1 MTEGVGDVAFG
12 KSTSY
17 EDHCEG
23 NDWCLDRESYRPL
36 EPAFGQVPSHPIM
49 VNKEETNQ
57 EKIDKIISAFLE
69 MNNEMWVENYSMGG
83 QTFTGCYNTQ
93 THALNDNVS
102 KESCGGEI
110 LQNILNTPSISE
122 VDTEEHLGS
131 YSDAIG
137 AIPGIAAYFDDKY
150 SS

>member
-1 MTEGVGDVAFG
+1 
-12 KSTSY
+12 
-17 EDHCEG
+17 
-23 NDWCLDRESYRPL
+23 
-36 EPAFGQVPSHPIM
+36 M

-57 EKIDKIISAFLE
+57 GKIDVIISAFLE
-69 MNNEMWVENYSMGG
+69 MNNEMWMENYSMGG

-93 THALNDNVS
+93 THALNDTVA